1 MCEGVQSVAAH
12 FLMKAIYPVKPAQYR
27 PIPVVDSAV
36 SCSK

>member
-1 MCEGVQSVAAH
+1 MCKDVQSVAAR
-12 FLMKAIYPVKPAQYR
+12 FLMNAIYPVKSTQYR